1 MNGWQ
6 LVNGGL
12 ELNVKK
18 MKTIELSKMNP
29 MWEID
34 EVVNYLLDNG
44 YDSVVDDTM
53 ESVEVVYLYN
63 EMYEHWDRLKLQ
75 ISYV

>member
-1 MNGWQ
+1 
-6 LVNGGL
+6 
-12 ELNVKK
+12 
-18 MKTIELSKMNP
+18 MKTIELSKLNP
-29 MWEID
+29 ELDSD
-34 EVVNYLLDNG
+34 EVVNFLLDNG

-63 EMYEHWDRLKLQ
+63 EMYEHWDGLKLQ